1 MKRKGRK
8 AVVNNSVTNVVI
20 AIINYCITT
29 INSNSCNTKDSAI
42 KIFCES

>member
-8 AVVNNSVTNVVI
+8 AVVSNSVTNVVI
-20 AIINYCITT
+20 NKV
-29 INSNSCNTKDSAI
+29 NSNSCNTKDSAI